1 MAEYIATVTP
11 YGRGQRQVSLTDEEI
26 VRCKDCVYYE
36 KDAVPLDQ
44 GWPMLCDLHSI
55 EMVSPRCYCAWGE
68 RR

>member
-26 VRCKDCVYYE
+26 VRCRDCRFFDTRKCKSQWPFVL
-36 KDAVPLDQ
+36 DA
-44 GWPMLCDLHSI
+44 
-55 EMVSPRCYCAWGE
+55 YCFWGE